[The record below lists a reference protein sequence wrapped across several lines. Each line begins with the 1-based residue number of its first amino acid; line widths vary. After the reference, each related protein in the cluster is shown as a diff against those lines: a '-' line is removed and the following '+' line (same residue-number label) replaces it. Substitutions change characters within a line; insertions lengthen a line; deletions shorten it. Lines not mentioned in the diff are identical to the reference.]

1 MEITSLKAILMDG
14 TTGVP
19 GYVSSV
25 SSTGAYIDI
34 KWIKDNVEFVN
45 FSSSFLVWG
54 ILISL
59 NILLMNLPL
68 ALKDEKKLDQLYI
81 LL

>member
-1 MEITSLKAILMDG
+1 MWIMEHGNYVIESDLDG
-14 TTGVP
+14 CI
-19 GYVSSV
+19 
-25 SSTGAYIDI
+25 SSTDAYIDI